1 MLRLF
6 NKEFLSNF
14 IGLSS
19 INILGMLIPIITM
32 PYLSRILGAEGYGI
46 VLLFSTLSISMM
58 IIIDYSTN
66 ITGVR
71 ECALNLKDSNQL
83 SLVYVK
89 YQSIRLILTCLFIPL
104 SMLYCFYFFVNF
116 DFWFYLEVLSVSAI
130 GYYLSAPW
138 FHQGSSTLAFF
149 SLITIVTRIF
159 QLLLLFVFVRDA
171 DSVHSAMRLNAYSFI
186 ITGTMLAA
194 FRYYRMN
201 IGGQKAHRF
210 SLQSF
215 KEGFDAFIGE
225 FSPNLYSNI
234 PPLVIGAM
242 VSPVVFA
249 CYSIAIRITNIA
261 GSFQSIAAKSVYP
274 MVVKGSSSLKAL
286 FAINLLFALVPFLLI
301 LMFGHEIISLFL
313 GKGYEDAYRYLLL
326 SSPAIILYSFLCSF
340 SYGFFLPKKMDSI
353 FKKISLISSVVPA
366 VIGYPLMH
374 YYGATGAIIML
385 LFARTIFAVL
395 YFYYYLK
402 LK

>member
-6 NKEFLSNF
+6 NREFLSNF

-19 INILGMLIPIITM
+19 INVLGMLIPIVTM
-32 PYLSRILGAEGYGI
+32 PYLSRVLGAEGYGI

-71 ECALNLKDSNQL
+71 ECALNTKNSNQL
-83 SLVYVK
+83 TSVYIK
-89 YQSIRLILTCLFIPL
+89 YQGIRLLLTFLFIPL
-104 SMLYCFYFFVNF
+104 SIIYCYYFFANF
-116 DFWFYLEVLSVSAI
+116 DFLFYLELLSVSAI

-138 FHQGSSTLAFF
+138 FHQGTSTLAFF
-149 SLITIVTRIF
+149 SFITISTRLI

-171 DSVHSAMRLNAYSFI
+171 DSIHSAMRLNAYAFMATGI
-186 ITGTMLAA
+186 ILAI

-201 IGGQKAHRF
+201 VKSLKSYRF
-210 SLQSF
+210 SLQNF

-249 CYSIAIRITNIA
+249 CYSIALRITNIA

-301 LMFGHEIISLFL
+301 LTFGHEVVNLFL
-313 GKGYEDAYRYLLL
+313 GEGYEEAYWYLLL
-326 SSPAIILYSFLCSF
+326 CSPGIILYSFLCSF
-340 SYGFFLPKKMDSI
+340 SYGYFLPKKMDSI
-353 FKKISLISSVVPA
+353 FKKISLISSVIPA
-366 VIGYPLMH
+366 LIGYPLMH
-374 YYGATGAIIML
+374 FYGATGAILML
-385 LFARTIFAVL
+385 LLARTLFALL